1 MATNNAI
8 NSPEI
13 DGGTLPT
20 ATVAA
25 NDIVLVQDVSNGNAL
40 IGVPVSSISGG
51 DPVQA
56 AFAYAFVFG
65 G

>member
-8 NSPEI
+8 NSPDI

-20 ATVAA
+20 ATVDSA
-25 NDIVLVQDVSNGNAL
+25 DLLLIQDVSDGNRL
-40 IGVPVSSISGG
+40 KTVPVSSVSI

-56 AFAYAFVFG
+56 AFAYALVFG